1 MKEGLQKWRKKAD
14 GKCSCDYSFHMSIVE
29 WNEETR
35 KEIQDMIDDQK
46 PIEVNC
52 HFCGKHYEFN
62 VDELKNLLKKAVRA

>member
-1 MKEGLQKWRKKAD
+1 MILNFMKKRQQVMSAIAPRERVERAIVSI
-14 GKCSCDYSFHMSIVE
+14 GK
-29 WNEETR
+29 